1 MKALYF
7 LDSLNQGGT
16 ETLALDVMRNAER
29 CGLDLIVG
37 AAGGG
42 ALEKEFLTA
51 DAEFVRLRRRLPIDL
66 SLVLKLRKI
75 IKERKI
81 EIVHG
86 HQAVDGLHLYL
97 ASMRLPVKRVLS
109 FHGFVADA
117 KNRRTL
123 SFLIRRMDANIA
135 VSRGLQTWLADV
147 DKLDTAKNF
156 RVLYNGVD
164 ERRVSPTGKSLRA
177 ELNLKAGDLLFGM
190 IGNFYRDPRKDQM
203 TICRALP
210 RVFAEIKNAHCIFVG
225 GTEAGAE
232 HKFEDCVDFCRT
244 QAISDRVHFLGE
256 RRDVP
261 DILAALDFFVFS
273 SLQEGLPIAAAEAM
287 LAKVP
292 LIVSDIEP
300 FLEASANGEYA
311 EIFPVGNHEVLSG
324 KILKFL
330 KDESLREDLASR
342 AFDYARE
349 NFSIEAH
356 LTNLKNLYQ
365 SLLKK

>member
-1 MKALYF
+1 MKVLYF

-29 CGLDLIVG
+29 CGLDLTVG

-42 ALEKEFLTA
+42 TLEKEFLTA
-51 DAEFVRLRRRLPIDL
+51 GAKFIRLRRKLPVDL
-66 SLVLKLRKI
+66 NLVLKLRKI
-75 IKERKI
+75 IRERKI
-81 EIVHG
+81 RVVHG

-97 ASMRLPVKRVLS
+97 ASMNLPVKRVLS
-109 FHGFVADA
+109 FHGFIADA

-123 SFLIRRMDANIA
+123 AFLIPRMDVNIA
-135 VSRGLQTWLADV
+135 VSRGLQTWLAET
-147 DKLDTAKNF
+147 DKLDTARNF

-164 ERRVSPTGKSLRA
+164 ERRIQPTGKSLRS
-177 ELNLKAGDLLFGM
+177 ELNLNNDNLLFGM

-210 RVFAEIKNAHCIFVG
+210 KVFAEITNAHCIFVG
-225 GTEAGAE
+225 RTETGAE
-232 HKFEDCVDFCRT
+232 GKFEDCVSFCR
-244 QAISDRVHFLGE
+244 AHDIADRVHFLGE
-256 RRDVP
+256 RTDVP
-261 DILAALDFFVFS
+261 DVLAALDFFVFS

-287 LAKVP
+287 LTKVP

-311 EIFPVGNHEVLSG
+311 EVFPVGNHEVLSE
-324 KILKFL
+324 KILEFL
-330 KDESLREDLASR
+330 KDKNLRADLGNR

-356 LTNLKNLYQ
+356 LRE
-365 SLLKK
+365 LKKLYHSIL